1 MSLFVELTLYNPR
14 LVLAP
19 TIESCP
25 ETTVSVEF
33 QPVTDTVRPKM
44 IFSIR
49 DPTSGIFEEALD
61 RDPTVERWRAIDEFD
76 GSQYYRVDVSDEAE
90 LVTPGLL
97 ERGVRFLSAET
108 DGHGWRL
115 TAHVRDREALQ
126 AFQSDLREQNVDYRL
141 VRLHEAEETAASAT
155 LTDSQRK
162 TLIEAYRAGYFEVP
176 RRGSLKDIAEA
187 LGVSQSAVSQR
198 LRRAWA
204 RIVESELLE
213 SRTT

>member
-1 MSLFVELTLYNPR
+1 MSLFVELTLYHPH

-33 QPVTDTVRPKM
+33 QPVTDAIHPKM

-49 DPTSGIFEEALD
+49 NPQPENIEDALD
-61 RDPTVERWRAIDEFD
+61 RDLTVEDWRAIDAFD
-76 GSQYYRVDVSDEAE
+76 GSQYYRVDVSDEAK
-90 LVTPGLL
+90 LVTPGLI

-108 DGHGWRL
+108 DGSGWRL
-115 TAHVRDREALQ
+115 TAAVRDQEALND
-126 AFQSDLREQNVDYRL
+126 FQTHLRENDVNYRL
-141 VRLHEAEETAASAT
+141 VRLHQAEETAASAS
-155 LTDSQRK
+155 LTDSQRE

-176 RRGSLKDIAEA
+176 RRGSLQDVADA
-187 LGVSQSAVSQR
+187 LGISQSAVSQR

-204 RIVESELLE
+204 RIVESELLD
-213 SRTT
+213 